1 MIENQ
6 NKTNS
11 IPANREISAGLIIF
25 RETNEGPKFLLIYQ
39 GGNYWNFPKGKLE
52 EGERNFRAALREVW
66 EETGIRPSELSI
78 FNNFRVQDRFVFT
91 RDKQRIFKTIT
102 FFLAETKKSR
112 VSISG
117 FHDQGCAWFLY
128 KDALKFLRAV
138 NSRRNL
144 KKAYDLILAKNR
156 ISKTPAG
163 AQGQSHHVPESRPV
177 HREHQSGESHR

>member
-1 MIENQ
+1 MIENP
-6 NKTNS
+6 NKPS
-11 IPANREISAGLIIF
+11 ILTNREIAAGLIIF

-156 ISKTPAG
+156 VPKTPAG
-163 AQGQSHHVPESRPV
+163 PQGQSHHLPDARPS
-177 HREHQSGESHR
+177 HRQHPSSESHR